1 MQPDTTPDA
10 TRRTDDEHPSAST
23 DDEHPSASTD
33 DEHPTG
39 GTTDCDP
46 EDTGL
51 HAIAPASTLTA
62 VLDAASVVVDECI
75 VDVSP
80 DGLAITAIDAATVG
94 MVDLDLDA
102 DAFDSYDATS
112 LRFGV
117 ALDRLQD
124 VVALAASD
132 DPVELA
138 VDTST
143 RTLHV
148 HVDELAYQ
156 LALLDPDTVRAPPD
170 TVAIAADLDATVTVD
185 GRVLARAIDAADMVA
200 DTLELGL
207 DTDPDRFHAHA
218 DGDADTVDFERHA
231 DDCHAVDP
239 APAGSLFS
247 VDYLTALTRVLP
259 ADAPVDAHLDEDAP
273 VAFGYDVADGHGR
286 VQLLVAPRLS
296 RH

>member
-1 MQPDTTPDA
+1 MQSDTTPDPSQ
-10 TRRTDDEHPSAST
+10 RTDTEHSTTDATKDQPT
-23 DDEHPSASTD
+23 DDR
-33 DEHPTG
+33 
-39 GTTDCDP
+39 DP
-46 EDTGL
+46 DDTGL

-94 MVDLDLDA
+94 MVDLDLHA
-102 DAFDSYDATS
+102 DAFHSYDADGM
-112 LRFGV
+112 RFGV

-124 VVALAASD
+124 VLALAASD

-138 VDTST
+138 VDETT

-148 HVDELAYQ
+148 RIDELAYQ

-170 TVAIAADLDATVTVD
+170 TVAIASDLDATVTVD
-185 GRVLARAIDAADMVA
+185 GHVLARAIDAADMVA

-207 DTDPDRFHAHA
+207 DTDPDRFYAHA
-218 DGDADTVDFERHA
+218 DGDADTVDFQRPA
-231 DDCHAVDP
+231 GDCHRFDP
-239 APAGSLFS
+239 APAESLFS
-247 VDYLTALTRVLP
+247 VDYLAALTRVLP
-259 ADAPVDAHLDEDAP
+259 GDAPVDVHLDEDAP
-273 VAFGYDVADGHGR
+273 VALGYDVADDHGR

-296 RH
+296 RT

>member
-1 MQPDTTPDA
+1 MQPDTTSDPSQ
-10 TRRTDDEHPSAST
+10 RTDTELSTTDSTKDQPT
-23 DDEHPSASTD
+23 DDRAPD
-33 DEHPTG
+33 
-39 GTTDCDP
+39 
-46 EDTGL
+46 DTGL

-94 MVDLDLDA
+94 MADLHLDA
-102 DAFDSYDATS
+102 DAFDSYDATTM
-112 LRFGV
+112 RFGV
-117 ALDRLQD
+117 TLDRLQD
-124 VVALAASD
+124 VLALAGSD

-138 VDTST
+138 VDATT

-148 HVDELAYQ
+148 NVDELAYQ
-156 LALLDPDTVRAPPD
+156 LALLDPDTVRSPPD

-207 DTDPDRFHAHA
+207 ETDPDRLSAHA
-218 DGDADTVDFERHA
+218 DGDADTVDFQRPA
-231 DDCHAVDP
+231 SDCHRFEP

-259 ADAPVDAHLDEDAP
+259 ADAPVDVHLDDDAP
-273 VAFGYDVADGHGR
+273 VALGYDVADDHGR

-296 RH
+296 RT

>member
-1 MQPDTTPDA
+1 MQPDTTTDA
-10 TRRTDDEHPSAST
+10 TRGTDDEHSTAGT
-23 DDEHPSASTD
+23 DDRKSA
-33 DEHPTG
+33 
-39 GTTDCDP
+39 
-46 EDTGL
+46 DTGL
-51 HAIAPASTLTA
+51 HAVAPASTLTA

-94 MVDLDLDA
+94 MADLDLDA
-102 DAFDSYDATS
+102 DAFDSYDATT

-124 VVALAASD
+124 VLALAASD
-132 DPVELA
+132 DLVELA
-138 VDTST
+138 VDTAT

-148 HVDELAYQ
+148 HIDELAYQ
-156 LALLDPDTVRAPPD
+156 LALLDPDTVRSPPD

-185 GRVLARAIDAADMVA
+185 GHVLTRAIDAADMVA

-207 DTDPDRFHAHA
+207 DLDPDPDRFYAHA

-247 VDYLTALTRVLP
+247 VDYLTALTPVLP
-259 ADAPVDAHLDEDAP
+259 ADAPVDVHLDEDAP

-296 RH
+296 GH